1 MLNFH
6 SITVG
11 DFAVNCYFVVNP
23 ETRHALIF
31 DPGDEFD
38 RIQAFLQHE
47 GLTPL
52 AALLT
57 HAHVDHIG
65 AVPQLLDTY
74 SIPLWMHPAEH
85 VVYDSP
91 ENAVPPYL
99 PAIPNLPPYIAALP
113 ELPEFHFE
121 LIPTPG
127 HTPGGCCYYFPE
139 EHRVLTGDTLFWGS
153 IGRTDLPGG
162 NTPTLLK
169 SIRNHLFLLPPDT
182 EVLPGHGPSTT
193 IGQEKTGNPYLR

>member
-47 GLTPL
+47 ALTPL

-74 SIPLWMHPAEH
+74 SIPPGRSVRPMEPQKS
-85 VVYDSP
+85 VSP
-91 ENAVPPYL
+91 V
-99 PAIPNLPPYIAALP
+99 
-113 ELPEFHFE
+113 
-121 LIPTPG
+121 
-127 HTPGGCCYYFPE
+127 
-139 EHRVLTGDTLFWGS
+139 
-153 IGRTDLPGG
+153 
-162 NTPTLLK
+162 
-169 SIRNHLFLLPPDT
+169 
-182 EVLPGHGPSTT
+182 STRCSS
-193 IGQEKTGNPYLR
+193 GK